1 MNKNSKPLIFLA
13 AAAITVLNFQS
24 CKKYDDGPAF
34 SLRSKKARLT
44 GEWELVKIN
53 GQTPEQHN
61 SNDNTTYTNYDLEIE
76 FESDGDLTYSINRS
90 YINYYGSPYGS
101 YSYNG
106 SNSYSLNGEW
116 EWEDNKEAIEI
127 TINSPFGNLVVEGE
141 ITKLTNNELEL
152 ELDGEDLEFEKK

>member
-1 MNKNSKPLIFLA
+1 MNNNTKPLIYLA

-44 GEWELVKIN
+44 GDWELVKIN
-53 GQTPEQHN
+53 GQTPEQYN
-61 SNDNTTYTNYDLEIE
+61 SDSNTTYSNYDLEIE
-76 FESDGDLTYSINRS
+76 FESDGDLTYSINKS
-90 YINYYGSPYGS
+90 YTNYYGSYYGN

-116 EWEDNKEAIEI
+116 EWEDDKEAIEI
-127 TINSPFGNLVVEGE
+127 TINSPFGNLVIEGE
-141 ITKLTNNELEL
+141 ITKLTNKELEF
-152 ELDGEDLEFEKK
+152 EVDGEELEFEKK

>member
-1 MNKNSKPLIFLA
+1 MA

-53 GQTPEQHN
+53 GQTPEQYN
-61 SNDNTTYTNYDLEIE
+61 SDDNTTYTNYDLEIE
-76 FESDGDLTYSINRS
+76 FESDGDLTYSINQS
-90 YINYYGSPYGS
+90 YINYYSSPYGS
-101 YSYNG
+101 FPYNG